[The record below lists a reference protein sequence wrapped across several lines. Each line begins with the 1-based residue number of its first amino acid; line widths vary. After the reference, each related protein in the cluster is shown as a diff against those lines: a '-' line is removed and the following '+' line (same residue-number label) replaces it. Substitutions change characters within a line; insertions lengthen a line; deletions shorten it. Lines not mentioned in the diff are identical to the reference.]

1 LPDDKLDSSISRVEC
16 RIRLLYSLS
25 IKPVLNNTDPQGDM
39 MIKKLLVLSIS
50 LAFSAAPNLVL
61 AEGNISLGKTKAA
74 SCAGCHG
81 EDGNSMAS
89 IYPKLAG
96 QHAGYIAQQLI
107 AFKDNTRNA
116 PMMAPYA
123 LGLDDSSIED
133 IAAFYASNKISA
145 NDLPVIDSDD
155 DDDEDESENSAEDKA
170 AELKSLLALGSD
182 LYRNGD
188 LETEV
193 SACIACHGPFGEGNK
208 PASFPALKG
217 QHADYLI
224 KALTD
229 FKKGTRSNTDDNMMH
244 MIAKKMTDKEIQAVS
259 YHISMMK

>member
-1 LPDDKLDSSISRVEC
+1 MSRLEC
-16 RIRLLYSLS
+16 GIRLLYSLS

-39 MIKKLLVLSIS
+39 MIKKLLVLSLS
-50 LAFSAAPNLVL
+50 LAFSAAPNLVH

-81 EDGNSMAS
+81 EDGNSIAS
-89 IYPKLAG
+89 TFPKLAG
-96 QHAGYIAQQLI
+96 QHAGYIAQQLQ

-123 LGLDDSSIED
+123 MGLDNDSIED
-133 IAAFYASNKISA
+133 IAAFYASNKISV
-145 NDLPVIDSDD
+145 NSLPVLESD
-155 DDDEDESENSAEDKA
+155 DDDEDESENNAEDKA
-170 AELKSLLALGSD
+170 AELTALMTLGSD

-188 LETEV
+188 LKREV

-217 QHADYLI
+217 QHADYMI

-229 FKKGTRSNTDDNMMH
+229 FKKGARSNTSDNMMH
-244 MIAKKMTDKEIQAVS
+244 MIARKMSDKEIQAVS